1 MLNIWRLLR
10 KELKLP
16 TYTQHMCCLQVQQ
29 NPYRRRLILCNNRPS
44 SFVQVLQRRMPQF
57 PPHLLARWM
66 KGISKSH
73 ASFGL
78 QAVAV
83 THPLNS
89 K

>member
-1 MLNIWRLLR
+1 
-10 KELKLP
+10 
-16 TYTQHMCCLQVQQ
+16 MCCLQVQQ
-29 NPYRRRLILCNNRPS
+29 HPHHHLYIFQNYYPL

-66 KGISKSH
+66 KGDSKNH

-83 THPLNS
+83 MLLLNA